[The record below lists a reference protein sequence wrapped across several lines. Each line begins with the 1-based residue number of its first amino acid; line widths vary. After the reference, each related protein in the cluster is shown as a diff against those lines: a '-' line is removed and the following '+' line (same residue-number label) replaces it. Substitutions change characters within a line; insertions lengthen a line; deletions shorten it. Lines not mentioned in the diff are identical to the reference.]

1 MYAVRP
7 RFGIRPYRPTLAR
20 MVVVLLLEPDATLI
34 EPTFHDTTKKER
46 RPGGSPLGPVT
57 SQDREAQPGQ
67 AKP

>member
-1 MYAVRP
+1 
-7 RFGIRPYRPTLAR
+7 